1 MIKCG
6 DIVKRRARP
15 GRVSKGG
22 PRDAS
27 LIFYDGYFIVLDVI
41 ENEMPCI
48 NSKNNTK
55 TVRICKIM
63 NCFGQLSWISEKLI
77 KKIDMSDDN

>member
-27 LIFYDGYFIVLDVI
+27 LIFYDGYFLVVDII
-41 ENEMPCI
+41 ENSMPCV
-48 NSKNNTK
+48 NSMGNIRI
-55 TVRICKIM
+55 VRICRIM
-63 NCFGQLSWISEKLI
+63 NCFGQFSWISEKLI
-77 KKIDMSDDN
+77 KKI